1 MEEQVKRLQT
11 LVEHLQR
18 KSKINNSKLH
28 IECYEVF
35 SECVLIV
42 QSQISV
48 EIANVMEKLFNL
60 LREMLESAQS
70 QTKPPPESKPILL
83 TPQLPDFINALQLGS
98 VSIIDQLGTPQQI
111 KNYQQI
117 PWSEYKSR
125 GQGTRNLRTHQD
137 VGTST
142 IIDYY
147 QNCQKASSDLLRR
160 EEEMR
165 EWLEFTNDTIS
176 MLGEALS
183 NKKQLDIEFQGK
195 PEDLDLV
202 ISDIQFKRLNLE
214 QLLKSVNQ
222 DNMGV
227 QNYDNTVQFLLQHIH
242 HIQQQTAIAIIHRYK
257 QKNQEKEKQLQL
269 INEMKSKIKKKVFN
283 NKEDCRCSQYV
294 NEILTLKNKLETI
307 QNEILKKDNQL
318 LELQVINEQKD
329 RQFKMM
335 QAQLSQL
342 EAEKSEFKQKLDNI
356 YKEYSK
362 TVKKNSDRERGYV
375 SSSSNDEILINAI
388 SGNPRTTSREQSQQ
402 LSSKQ
407 QIYLSPKDNFIIQ
420 KKTQQMERLVKLV
433 NALDGNNQTRRLTQ
447 MQFIL
452 EQKASSQIHELA
464 DLIKDIEEN
473 DLLQND
479 NMDNSQLSNNIDQP
493 SSIKNLENKFKQ
505 NIFSKNL
512 LQTSFEVESSNDKP
526 AIKVSIPTEQ
536 QIASSR
542 NMSSANSNYKKVEQF
557 GQSANNKMDG
567 LKIVNT
573 SPNQLTP
580 HYPLS
585 KAKSSQNINMTRQ
598 SSIKTEQK
606 QQNLQEQKD
615 TNETKGTKDQ
625 YQQTDLTMMHNIFQK
640 DQYNLQQENE
650 QIENFKFQNSNIK
663 INSQQQLT
671 TISTANF
678 NSAGTMGVG
687 NLNSPIQST
696 PNSNL
701 ASPRNQQSY
710 HLTNVFPSPS
720 SSTRQN
726 KVPNLKLEQESYQN
740 SQSTEQKYVSKGKTL
755 KQKIYEQQEERHLNQ
770 QHRRMYT
777 TTGALSQTI
786 SPREYY
792 TPRNKTKD
800 DLVLTKLQQESEDK
814 QKEEQ
819 LFYDQIANEITEQ
832 NEQDVIQKAINR
844 TPGYELAQEINDK
857 ILETMFGNLNR
868 TPDIA
873 EMVIL
878 LSKNGQLSLN
888 EFKRF
893 VNRMQAFHKKCGRD
907 CNHLMRY
914 RMFLFNF
921 RFYLRLGFVS
931 MKYLNKRRMLKLS
944 KPTVL
949 PGFK

>member
-1 MEEQVKRLQT
+1 MEEQIKRLQSF
-11 LVEHLQR
+11 VEHLQK
-18 KSKINNSKLH
+18 KSKINNSKLDV
-28 IECYEVF
+28 ECYEVF

-48 EIANVMEKLFNL
+48 EIGNVMDKLFNL
-60 LREMLESAQS
+60 IREMLEQAQS
-70 QTKPPPESKPILL
+70 QIKPHPEPKSILL
-83 TPQLPDFINALQLGS
+83 TPQLPDFINELQLGS
-98 VSIIDQLGTPQQI
+98 VNIIDQQGTPQYI

-117 PWSEYKSR
+117 PWSDYKCR
-125 GQGTRNLRTHQD
+125 GQGTRNLRTYQD

-147 QNCQKASSDLLRR
+147 QNCQKASSDILRR

-176 MLGEALS
+176 MLSEALA

-195 PEDLDLV
+195 PEELDIV

-214 QLLKSVNQ
+214 QLMKSVNQ
-222 DNMGV
+222 DNIGI

-242 HIQQQTAIAIIHRYK
+242 HIQQQTAIAIINRYK
-257 QKNQEKEKQLQL
+257 QRYQEKEKQQQM
-269 INEMKSKIKKKVFN
+269 INDMKSKIKKKVNNN

-294 NEILTLKNKLETI
+294 NEILILKNKLESA
-307 QNEILKKDNQL
+307 QNDISKKDTQL
-318 LELQVINEQKD
+318 LELQVFNEQKD
-329 RQFKMM
+329 KQFKIM

-342 EAEKSEFKQKLDNI
+342 EGEKSEFKQKLDNI

-362 TVKKNSDRERGYV
+362 LIKKNSDRERGYL
-375 SSSSNDEILINAI
+375 SSSSNDEIIINAI
-388 SGNPRTTSREQSQQ
+388 SGNPRTTSRDQSQQ
-402 LSSKQ
+402 QSSKQ
-407 QIYLSPKDNFIIQ
+407 QIYLSPKDNFNIQ

-479 NMDNSQLSNNIDQP
+479 NMDNSQISNNIDQL
-493 SSIKNLENKFKQ
+493 SSMRNLEIKFKQ
-505 NIFSKNL
+505 NILSKNL
-512 LQTSFEVESSNDKP
+512 LQTSFEIESNNDKP
-526 AIKVSIPTEQ
+526 AIKVSLPTEQ
-536 QIASSR
+536 SQHQQIINNKNNSTT
-542 NMSSANSNYKKVEQF
+542 NSNYKRIEQQ
-557 GQSANNKMDG
+557 GNKMDG
-567 LKIVNT
+567 LKIINT

-585 KAKSSQNINMTRQ
+585 KAKSSQNINRQ
-598 SSIKTEQK
+598 NSIK
-606 QQNLQEQKD
+606 LDQKD
-615 TNETKGTKDQ
+615 KKETKDQ
-625 YQQTDLTMMHNIFQK
+625 YQQTDLTMISNIFQTDK
-640 DQYNLQQENE
+640 QQNLLQEIEQNE
-650 QIENFKFQNSNIK
+650 QNENLKFQNSNNK

-671 TISTANF
+671 TSSTFNF
-678 NSAGTMGVG
+678 NSAGTMGIG
-687 NLNSPIQST
+687 NLNSPMQSSNT
-696 PNSNL
+696 NSNL
-701 ASPRNQQSY
+701 PSPRNQQSS
-710 HLTNVFPSPS
+710 HQTNIFPSPS
-720 SSTRQN
+720 SSIRQ
-726 KVPNLKLEQESYQN
+726 KKMVALKLEQELYTSQTQN
-740 SQSTEQKYVSKGKTL
+740 SLQQDQKNISKGKSL
-755 KQKIYEQQEERHLNQ
+755 KQKIYEQQEEKHLNQ

-777 TTGALSQTI
+777 TTGTQSQTI

-800 DLVLTKLQQESEDK
+800 DLVLNKVQQEQDDK

-819 LFYDQIANEITEQ
+819 LFYDQMTNEMPEQ
-832 NEQDVIQKAINR
+832 NEQDIIQKAINR
-844 TPGYELAQEINDK
+844 IPGYELAQEINDK
-857 ILETMFGNLNR
+857 ILETMFGNLNK

-873 EMVIL
+873 QMIIQ
-878 LSKNGQLSLN
+878 LSKNGQLNLN

-893 VNRMQAFHKKCGRD
+893 INRMQTFHKRCGRD
-907 CNHLMRY
+907 CNHLM
-914 RMFLFNF
+914 

-931 MKYLNKRRMLKLS
+931 MKYLNKRRLLKLS

>member
-18 KSKINNSKLH
+18 KSKINNSKLD

-70 QTKPPPESKPILL
+70 QIKLHPEPKPILL

-117 PWSEYKSR
+117 PWSDYKCR
-125 GQGTRNLRTHQD
+125 GQGTRNLRTYQD

-176 MLGEALS
+176 MLSEALS

-257 QKNQEKEKQLQL
+257 QRNQEKEKQQQL
-269 INEMKSKIKKKVFN
+269 INEMKGKIKKKAIN

-294 NEILTLKNKLETI
+294 IEILTLKNKLETT

-342 EAEKSEFKQKLDNI
+342 EGEKSEFKQKLDNI

-362 TVKKNSDRERGYV
+362 LVKKNSDRERGYV

-452 EQKASSQIHELA
+452 EQKVSSQIHELA

-512 LQTSFEVESSNDKP
+512 LQTSFEIESSNDKP

-557 GQSANNKMDG
+557 GQSANKMDV

-606 QQNLQEQKD
+606 QQNLKEQK
-615 TNETKGTKDQ
+615 ETKDTKDQ
-625 YQQTDLTMMHNIFQK
+625 YQQTDLTMMSNIFYK

-650 QIENFKFQNSNIK
+650 QLENFKFQSSNIK

-671 TISTANF
+671 TSSTANF
-678 NSAGTMGVG
+678 NSAGTMGIG

-701 ASPRNQQSY
+701 PSPRNQQSY
-710 HLTNVFPSPS
+710 HQTNVFPSPS
-720 SSTRQN
+720 PSTRQS
-726 KVPNLKLEQESYQN
+726 KVPTLKLEQESYQK
-740 SQSTEQKYVSKGKTL
+740 SQLIEKKNLTKGKTL
-755 KQKIYEQQEERHLNQ
+755 KQKIYLQQEERYLNQ

-777 TTGALSQTI
+777 TTGTQSQTI
-786 SPREYY
+786 SPREYC

-800 DLVLTKLQQESEDK
+800 DLVLTKLQQECDDK
-814 QKEEQ
+814 QQEEQ

-832 NEQDVIQKAINR
+832 NEQEVIQKAINR

-873 EMVIL
+873 EMVIQ
-878 LSKNGQLSLN
+878 LSKSGQLSLN

-893 VNRMQAFHKKCGRD
+893 VNRMQAFHKRCGRD
-907 CNHLMRY
+907 CNHLM
-914 RMFLFNF
+914 